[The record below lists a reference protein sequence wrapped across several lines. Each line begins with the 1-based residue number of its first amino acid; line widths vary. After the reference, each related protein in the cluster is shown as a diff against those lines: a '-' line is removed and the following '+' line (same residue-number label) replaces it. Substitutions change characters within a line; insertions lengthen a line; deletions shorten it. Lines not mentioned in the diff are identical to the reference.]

1 MFGVVIEGYPP
12 ATNFNQVE
20 EARFMLADPLPHGS
34 SLKRL
39 TFFLTALPA
48 PIPDGLVASVYV
60 SMYPHEHWRCLGHV
74 SNSEPSK
81 ILNVDWPEADVRD
94 QPPEAPCQIGV
105 TIEAAHDA
113 AQVVAAQVALQEEFG
128 KKIGMDLMTFMESF
142 NHGVGIDL
150 FNKWFE
156 KLQFKLRHQPEWAKF
171 RLAA

>member
-113 AQVVAAQVALQEEFG
+113 AQVVAAQVALQEEFRN
-128 KKIGMDLMTFMESF
+128 KIGMDLMTFMESF